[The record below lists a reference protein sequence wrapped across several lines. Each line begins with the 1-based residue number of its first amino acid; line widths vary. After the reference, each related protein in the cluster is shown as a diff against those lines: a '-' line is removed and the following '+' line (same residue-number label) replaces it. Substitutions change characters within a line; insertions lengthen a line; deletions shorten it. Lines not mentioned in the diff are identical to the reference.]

1 MKHFKVRVQYT
12 NGIEFIHECKA
23 LTNWQ
28 AAAIARVEG
37 RRLGLGGAMDV
48 KETEAIEK
56 GLVIEGVTLESG
68 ESLETKICQKY

>member
-12 NGIEFIHECKA
+12 NGIEFIHECKT

-48 KETEAIEK
+48 KETIVEE
-56 GLVIEGVTLESG
+56 VV
-68 ESLETKICQKY
+68 